1 MIYYILNSTYY
12 YILNMVFTPEKPLEC
27 PLYWGLGTD

>member
-1 MIYYILNSTYY
+1 MVNTTIFYIVKMIFLEEN
-12 YILNMVFTPEKPLEC
+12 PEEIQDEC